1 MTRWTARL
9 LAVLGLLVMTAAV
22 QAAPA
27 QARGNG
33 VCDFLRGQARSLC
46 IQAQRSQAPQ
56 TQTRNQRQTQTQPQT
71 PAQSQPQTRGSSAP
85 AAPAGSYDENGFP
98 AAISVGGFPRP
109 NPARP
114 PRVVQTCN
122 TSDPKKNGQLMDAC
136 HNLVMFQVREA
147 GEAFKTYCDQDDQIA
162 CHELAAEYFQK
173 RIAPPAGKT
182 SAEAGVFYDEKACR
196 LGNAGACHNL
206 GFAFRDNKELA
217 SRAGEALGY
226 LEKACDWHGWQAC
239 YAVGDAYKFGNL
251 DNDTALAYY
260 QAACSY
266 GSSGACVWTSANIA
280 SDCPAKRVE
289 RVNSVGHISIICMM
303 PRGVPVSE
311 YEVKVTGAEA
321 AALAARE
328 NAPPEDA
335 LSKDPNVGLTLAEQS
350 AIYHKPQAF
359 ADLCMKHNT
368 RACYAIAAYTD
379 LYKMSDIV
387 GSEDDKAWTK
397 VNSTPVVTALQQ
409 QCRTARTGPLN
420 VDYCEA
426 ARTMDYAVA
435 SAFGGGDPG
444 AHCLDVKGTGNTV
457 DVYNVDNSGSKSYD
471 HSETQATGVDLKN
484 TCRFAI
490 DIRLYGMDNEPAT
503 LAAGETKH
511 TGPGFLGGLLNYNSL
526 SIRWVKKH

>member
-1 MTRWTARL
+1 MARWAARL
-9 LAVLGLLVMTAAV
+9 LAVMGLLVMAAAV

-27 QARGNG
+27 SARGMG

-46 IQAQRSQAPQ
+46 IQAEKSQNTQAP
-56 TQTRNQRQTQTQPQT
+56 TRNQRQTQA
-71 PAQSQPQTRGSSAP
+71 PAQSQTQTRIPSTP
-85 AAPAGSYDENGFP
+85 ASQAGSYDDNGYP
-98 AAISVGGFPRP
+98 APISVGGFPRP
-109 NPARP
+109 NPAKP

-122 TSDPKKNGQLMDAC
+122 ATDFPKNGQLAKAC
-136 HNLVMFQVREA
+136 EDLVMFHLTDAAQE
-147 GEAFKTYCDQDDQIA
+147 FKTFCDQDDRVA
-162 CHELAAEYFQK
+162 CHELAAMYFQE
-173 RIAPPAGKT
+173 RVAPPSGKT
-182 SAEAGVFYDEKACR
+182 SAQTGAFYDDKACAM
-196 LGNAGACHNL
+196 GNPAACENL
-206 GFAFRDNKELA
+206 GFAYRDMPALSA
-217 SRAGEALGY
+217 RRAEAPGMF
-226 LEKACDWHGWQAC
+226 EKACDFHGSRSC
-239 YAVGDAYKFGNL
+239 YAVGDYYKFGGQVAV

-260 QAACSY
+260 QAACRY
-266 GSSGACVWTSANIA
+266 GNSGACVWTPANIA

-303 PRGVPVSE
+303 PRGVPGSE

-335 LSKDPNVGLTLAEQS
+335 LSKDPNLALTLSEQS
-350 AIYHKPQAF
+350 AIYHKPQAY

-409 QCRTARTGPLN
+409 QCRTARIGPLN

-444 AHCLDVKGTGNTV
+444 AHCLDIKGTGNTV

-511 TGPGFLGGLLNYNSL
+511 TGPGFLGGMLNYNSL